1 VVSAYA
7 EAIDAGASTSR
18 DVELTTIVRDGR
30 GRQLVKSPQPRA
42 NQGRP
47 PGTSFAYAVDLP
59 LKTLGPG
66 RYTLRVEARAEG
78 EREPVAREVAFEVR
92 GATP

>member
-1 VVSAYA
+1 MR
-7 EAIDAGASTSR
+7 DA
-18 DVELTTIVRDGR
+18 R

-42 NQGRP
+42 NHGRA
-47 PGTSFAYAVDLP
+47 PGTSFAYAIDLP
-59 LKTLGPG
+59 LKTLEPG

-92 GATP
+92 SAAP